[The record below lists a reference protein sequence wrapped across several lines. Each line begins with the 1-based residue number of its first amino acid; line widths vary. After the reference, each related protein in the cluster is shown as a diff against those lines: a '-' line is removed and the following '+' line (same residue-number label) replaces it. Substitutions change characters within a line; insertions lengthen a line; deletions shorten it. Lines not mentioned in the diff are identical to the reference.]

1 MSAAAGQLVS
11 QPSTLFTVGNPLGA
25 GTLLAFLSM
34 AGLRA
39 AYGQELPKTI
49 TEVSVSRYEV
59 CVLPGMAN
67 YWAPDVT
74 SVKRTRLMRSP
85 GRVVAGRAA
94 LLVR

>member
-1 MSAAAGQLVS
+1 MSVLIGQLVS
-11 QPSTLFTVGNPLGA
+11 QPATLYTVGNPLGA
-25 GTLLAFLSM
+25 GTLLAYLSM

-39 AYGQELPKTI
+39 AYEQELPKTI

-59 CVLPGMAN
+59 SVLPGMAN

-74 SVKRTRLMRSP
+74 SVKRNRLLRSS
-85 GRVVAGRAA
+85 GRVG